1 MKGQPL
7 SKLLNKNGMSIKHDL
22 LNSFMVPGLLFK
34 SAKYKIG
41 EMSGGAAQQ
50 TNRREIL
57 GEILGDQYILNYT
70 NGKKGKT
77 ITNISNKKPSGNK
90 HNKDNKHQKKYKKNK
105 KTKTHGKN
113 GKKKRQ
119 TRKKMR
125 PKQSGIPN
133 KIKLKIKKTRK
144 KSNHPDETSSRK
156 TRKK

>member
-1 MKGQPL
+1 MKGQQL
-7 SKLLNKNGMSIKHDL
+7 SKLLNNSGMSTKHKL

-34 SAKYKIG
+34 STKYKLG

-50 TNRREIL
+50 NNRREIL
-57 GEILGDQYILNYT
+57 GEIIGDQYIINYT

-77 ITNISNKKPSGNK
+77 IANVSNKKTSGNK
-90 HNKDNKHQKKYKKNK
+90 HNKHHKKYKKNK
-105 KTKTHGKN
+105 KTKTHAKN

-125 PKQSGIPN
+125 QKQCGIPN

-144 KSNHPDETSSRK
+144 KSNHPNETSSSK